1 MSSSSERASSVS
13 KDIKE
18 SQNYE
23 KQKQSKKIN
32 NNNHH
37 KINNRR
43 SSETST
49 NPLELELKSVMKSS
63 SVNPN
68 IVTSPIILKET
79 ASVGIQVNLIQAE
92 ALDIVPGQHALGL
105 MMPGQHAQVLVP
117 SEDSASAPI
126 TPSVS
131 TSEIISSAQSQSSP
145 RLTKKLA
152 HLAHQEPEEI
162 NLERHLLRNN
172 KSNYESKTLPRR
184 KSSNDVA
191 RLMKQSSME
200 EKPAPFRRGY
210 THDQMLGLDQ
220 KSTPAWRE
228 EINKIRSQKPFKI
241 SELIGKE
248 NLLSSVL
255 VLRLF
260 EFALLSFFRL

>member
-1 MSSSSERASSVS
+1 MSSSERASSVS

-37 KINNRR
+37 KINRR

-49 NPLELELKSVMKSS
+49 NPLELELKNVKSS
-63 SVNPN
+63 SSVMPNNAVNMTS
-68 IVTSPIILKET
+68 VTSPILKET

-92 ALDIVPGQHALGL
+92 ALGIVPGHTTAHGL
-105 MMPGQHAQVLVP
+105 IPGHDHAQVLVP
-117 SEDSASAPI
+117 SGDSAPPINAPL
-126 TPSVS
+126 S
-131 TSEIISSAQSQSSP
+131 TSEISSPIVLLPPSQSSP
-145 RLTKKLA
+145 RLNKKLA
-152 HLAHQEPEEI
+152 HLAQEPEEI

-241 SELIGKE
+241 SELIGKKHA
-248 NLLSSVL
+248 LHSS
-255 VLRLF
+255 
-260 EFALLSFFRL
+260 EI

>member
-37 KINNRR
+37 KINRR

-49 NPLELELKSVMKSS
+49 NPLELELKNVMKSS
-63 SVNPN
+63 
-68 IVTSPIILKET
+68 TSSILKET

-126 TPSVS
+126 TPSIS

-152 HLAHQEPEEI
+152 HLSHQEPEEI

-220 KSTPAWRE
+220 KSTTPAWRE

-248 NLLSSVL
+248 QFTLY
-255 VLRLF
+255 RY
-260 EFALLSFFRL
+260 

>member
-49 NPLELELKSVMKSS
+49 NPLELELKNVMKSS
-63 SVNPN
+63 
-68 IVTSPIILKET
+68 TSSILKET

-126 TPSVS
+126 TPS
-131 TSEIISSAQSQSSP
+131 IS
-145 RLTKKLA
+145 
-152 HLAHQEPEEI
+152 I
-162 NLERHLLRNN
+162 
-172 KSNYESKTLPRR
+172 
-184 KSSNDVA
+184 
-191 RLMKQSSME
+191 
-200 EKPAPFRRGY
+200 
-210 THDQMLGLDQ
+210 
-220 KSTPAWRE
+220 
-228 EINKIRSQKPFKI
+228 
-241 SELIGKE
+241 
-248 NLLSSVL
+248 
-255 VLRLF
+255 
-260 EFALLSFFRL
+260 